1 MSLIGS
7 RVFLQEKF
15 SELHYFRLSNNCLL
29 DFSQSYDIKTQNKL
43 VNAGMPRKLT
53 NPQISLFS
61 KTILPLVLKRLFVD
75 ILNISNSSTKHHF
88 ELSGLFIYLC
98 LTYRDFTAAHVPGAL
113 R

>member
-7 RVFLQEKF
+7 CVFLQENLP
-15 SELHYFRLSNNCLL
+15 ELHYFRLSNNCFL
-29 DFSQSYDIKTQNKL
+29 DFSQSYDIKTK
-43 VNAGMPRKLT
+43 
-53 NPQISLFS
+53 QISKCWYTPKTNKPTNWLIF
-61 KTILPLVLKRLFVD
+61 KTILPLVQKRLFVD

-88 ELSGLFIYLC
+88 ELSGLQIYLC